1 MILFGSAAV
10 REVPRQ
16 AQELQRAALGCSVRG
31 DKRRQQTLLSRPRRT
46 DRGQAR
52 ALQAPHNFPGANST
66 QRPVQLQLQL
76 SFYSEYIW
84 FFFLFWRQQ
93 IRADSPTKRKVEH

>member
-31 DKRRQQTLLSRPRRT
+31 DKTRQQTLLGRRGPT
-46 DRGQAR
+46 GRGQAR
-52 ALQAPHNFPGANST
+52 ALQAPRNFPGASSP

-76 SFYSEYIW
+76 SLYSEYIC
-84 FFFLFWRQQ
+84 FGVFFLAA
-93 IRADSPTKRKVEH
+93 ADQS